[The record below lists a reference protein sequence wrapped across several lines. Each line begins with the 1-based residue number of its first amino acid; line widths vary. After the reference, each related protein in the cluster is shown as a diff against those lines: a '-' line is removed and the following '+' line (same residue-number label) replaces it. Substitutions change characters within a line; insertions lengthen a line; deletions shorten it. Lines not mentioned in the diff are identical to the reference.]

1 VAPRFSGAAAR
12 QDPFGAYPPEPLD
25 GGSRKPHEPSRFR
38 PVLHRSPDGLT
49 GDLRDEEDAKRRYH
63 SLSDRLNEEVE
74 PLEKTAALYD
84 AAKADLA
91 AILKERGV
99 ETPEDYREIE
109 RLPRERQK
117 LEESVRDAEVRDQ
130 EDQRGGALR

>member
-1 VAPRFSGAAAR
+1 MAPRFSGAAAR

-38 PVLHRSPDGLT
+38 PALQMSPDGVT
-49 GDLRDEEDAKRRYH
+49 GDLRD
-63 SLSDRLNEEVE
+63 
-74 PLEKTAALYD
+74 
-84 AAKADLA
+84 
-91 AILKERGV
+91 
-99 ETPEDYREIE
+99 EDYREIE

>member
-1 VAPRFSGAAAR
+1 
-12 QDPFGAYPPEPLD
+12 
-25 GGSRKPHEPSRFR
+25 
-38 PVLHRSPDGLT
+38 
-49 GDLRDEEDAKRRYH
+49 
-63 SLSDRLNEEVE
+63 LNEEVE